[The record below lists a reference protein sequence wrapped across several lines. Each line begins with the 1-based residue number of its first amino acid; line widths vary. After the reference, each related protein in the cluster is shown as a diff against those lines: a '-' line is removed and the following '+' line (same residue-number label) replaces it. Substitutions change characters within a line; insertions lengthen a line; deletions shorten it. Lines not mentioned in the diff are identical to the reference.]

1 MGVKVCL
8 CVHEFTCVCYVYVC
22 VFVLC
27 RYVRV
32 LCVCVC
38 AYVVY
43 ITIIICTEGIF
54 SSLQLEWNVAVRCDC
69 AQTNL
74 AALVPSAWREGG
86 HAMPMCVKTLNSGE
100 KGQVWG
106 TLSAQKA
113 SCLLSCDQSNGHW
126 RSLHT
131 FSNGLRLFFSTE

>member
-1 MGVKVCL
+1 MCVMCMYVCL
-8 CVHEFTCVCYVYVC
+8 CCSGMRVCYV
-22 VFVLC
+22 
-27 RYVRV
+27 
-32 LCVCVC
+32 CVCGCV
-38 AYVVY
+38 YVVY
-43 ITIIICTEGIF
+43 ITTVICTEGIF
-54 SSLQLEWNVAVRCDC
+54 SSLQLEWNVAVSCDC

-86 HAMPMCVKTLNSGE
+86 HAMHMCVKTLNSGE
-100 KGQVWG
+100 KGQVQG